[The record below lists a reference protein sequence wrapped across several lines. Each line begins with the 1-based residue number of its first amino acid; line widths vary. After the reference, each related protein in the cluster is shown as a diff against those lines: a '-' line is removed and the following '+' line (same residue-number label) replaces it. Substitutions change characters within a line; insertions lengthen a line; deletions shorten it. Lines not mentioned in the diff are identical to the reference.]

1 MGEEMSS
8 IGSIFTR
15 ICFIVLV
22 FALEACTGQ
31 PTAAPGQLQTP
42 IPVNPT
48 GIGSPIPPMGTG
60 EALSITSGPAVTSQ
74 PDQAT
79 PTLVET
85 SVPVGGEL
93 SVTLQNNRQTI
104 TMQVGQRFLLNLG
117 EIYNWSPVVAD
128 ETVVS
133 RVIGITVIRGAQ
145 GIYEAHKAG
154 QTTLSA
160 TGDPPCRSQKPACMM
175 PSISF
180 QVNIVV
186 Q

>member
-1 MGEEMSS
+1 MGEEMIS
-8 IGSIFTR
+8 IGRLFTR
-15 ICFIVLV
+15 ISFIVLI
-22 FALEACTGQ
+22 FALAACASQ

-74 PDQAT
+74 PDQ
-79 PTLVET
+79 PTQEPT
-85 SVPVGGEL
+85 DVPVGGEL
-93 SVTLQNNRQTI
+93 TVTLQNNRQTI

-145 GIYEAHKAG
+145 GIYEAHKTG